1 MIGKH
6 QTRLST
12 SESQDCPRR
21 LCRTLQRQLR
31 ICQGSQTR
39 DNQDSVQDQAERD
52 ARRAQAFFDAVE
64 GQEFRNARSRIRE
77 QYADIEEQETEESR
91 VIGEIVERAVRAKQ
105 LEQEQIE
112 EEQYERNVRVLYR
125 HFEELLLREAA
136 SQRYTIGNGSSM
148 RMIRNAGMRRGFH

>member
-1 MIGKH
+1 MN
-6 QTRLST
+6 S
-12 SESQDCPRR
+12 SESKTADSTATDVHVNVRVPRAVQEGFTG
-21 LCRTLQRQLR
+21 LCSVSYEIVKVL
-31 ICQGSQTR
+31 R

-112 EEQYERNVRVLYR
+112 EEEYERKVRVLYR
-125 HFEELLLREAA
+125 NFEELLLREAA
-136 SQRYTIGNGSSM
+136 IHDREYGSSM
-148 RMIRNAGMRRGFH
+148 KMSRMN